1 MRITVTDQQLADI
14 NGGLKWIMFQRD
26 AAGRVVGS
34 GEWDYPLVDTRLQL
48 LLDRLGPEALPGRR
62 VLEPGCLDGQITVGL
77 CGAGAV
83 VTAFDVR
90 PSCVIKTFA
99 RCLAFGFQP
108 RLLLDDARR
117 MAELGTFDLI
127 YHSGVF
133 YHLENP
139 VEHLRSIAGMAPLM
153 AFDTH
158 TARPG
163 EPLDVV
169 DGYEGCWTNEFGWT
183 DEQSGVDP
191 RSFWLTR
198 PELFRLFA
206 DCGFAHETLWQD
218 DFALNGPR
226 GFYLLQR
233 SVSSPDPVQ

>member
-1 MRITVTDQQLADI
+1 MQIRVTDEQLADI

-26 AAGRVVGS
+26 AAGRMIG
-34 GEWDYPLVDTRLQL
+34 GGNWDYPLVDTRLQL
-48 LLDRLGPEALPGRR
+48 LLDRLGASGIAGLR
-62 VLEPGCLDGQITVGL
+62 VLEPGCLDGHITVGL
-77 CGAGAV
+77 CGAGAD

-99 RCLAFGFQP
+99 RCVAFDFHP
-108 RLLLDDARR
+108 RLLLYDARR
-117 MAELGTFDLI
+117 MADLGTFDLV

-139 VEHLRSIAGMAPLM
+139 IEHFRSIAGMAPRM

-158 TARPG
+158 TARPN
-163 EPLDVV
+163 EPIDVV
-169 DGYEGCWTNEFGWT
+169 DGYQGCWAGEFGWQ
-183 DEQSGVDP
+183 DEQSGVGP

-206 DCGFAHETLWQD
+206 ECGFAHEPLWQD
-218 DFALNGPR
+218 AAAPNGPR
-226 GFYLLQR
+226 GFYLLTM
-233 SVSSPDPVQ
+233 V